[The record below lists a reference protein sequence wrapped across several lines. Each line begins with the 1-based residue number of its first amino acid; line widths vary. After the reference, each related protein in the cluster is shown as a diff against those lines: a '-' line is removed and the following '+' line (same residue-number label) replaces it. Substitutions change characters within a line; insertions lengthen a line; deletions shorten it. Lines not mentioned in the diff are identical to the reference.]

1 MTLIL
6 TIQDRDTL
14 DNGEPASLR
23 LDRHGAMIGRS
34 THADWCL
41 PDPRNHIS
49 SRHCEI
55 SYRDGVYLLA
65 DRSTNGTFLNGSSQ
79 RLGTLHP
86 ITDGDRILI
95 GPYEVVARCSGNE
108 AAEPVAEPQVVA
120 EWGGWTPEP
129 RPTASWTPEA
139 ASPPTSE
146 RLGAPPT
153 SPPLPDGG
161 GWDTPAPLSRP
172 SPWSSEPREA
182 APPSASDIWGQLA
195 QQSEIDWSQGDFGS
209 FKTEPAGWGRVDA
222 PAEAAAET
230 PAETPTSASPSLDGW
245 PAFLQGAGLTPD
257 QIRSRPVDILAN
269 AGAMLRQMVAG
280 LVLMVDARART
291 KAQLGLQATS
301 LELEGN
307 NPLKFIRTPERA
319 LLQLIETPERG
330 FMDAARAVE
339 DAHQDLQAHQMATL
353 GAMQGALAATLASF
367 SPAVIRERQEKQGW
381 LSRLLPGAREAAL
394 WSAYEREFEGVVRGA
409 DEAFM
414 DMFAKEFRIAY
425 ERHITDM
432 KARRREG

>member
-1 MTLIL
+1 MTLTL
-6 TIQDRDTL
+6 TIQNCDAL

-65 DRSTNGTFLNGSSQ
+65 DRSTNGTFVNGSSE

-86 ITDGDRILI
+86 VSDGDRILI
-95 GPYEVVARCSGNE
+95 GGYEIIASCPGTGASAGD
-108 AAEPVAEPQVVA
+108 AEPQASA

-129 RPTASWTPEA
+129 QPAA
-139 ASPPTSE
+139 ASRQAPAAE
-146 RLGAPPT
+146 RTGGARV
-153 SPPLPDGG
+153 SLPLPDGG
-161 GWDTPAPLSRP
+161 AWDAPAPLSRP
-172 SPWSSEPREA
+172 SAWSSEPREA

-195 QQSEIDWSQGDFGS
+195 QESEIDWSQGDFGRAP
-209 FKTEPAGWGRVDA
+209 EPAGWGRVEA
-222 PAEAAAET
+222 PAESTAEGADST
-230 PAETPTSASPSLDGW
+230 PVESPPADSW
-245 PAFLQGAGLTPD
+245 HAFLRGTGLTPD
-257 QIRSRPVDILAN
+257 QIRSMPADILAN

-307 NPLKFIRTPERA
+307 NPIKFIRAPERA
-319 LLQLIETPERG
+319 LLQLLEAPERG
-330 FMDAARAVE
+330 FMTAARAVE

-353 GAMQGALAATLASF
+353 GAMRAALAETMARF
-367 SPAVIRERQEKQGW
+367 SPAAIRDRQEKSGW
-381 LSRLLPGAREAAL
+381 LSRLLPGMREAAL
-394 WSAYEREFEGVVRGA
+394 WQAYEREFEGVVRGA

-414 DMFAKEFRIAY
+414 DMFAKEFRVAY
-425 ERHITDM
+425 ERHIADM
-432 KARRREG
+432 KARPRAD

>member
-1 MTLIL
+1 MTLTL

-65 DRSTNGTFLNGSSQ
+65 DRSTNGTFVNGSSE
-79 RLGTLHP
+79 RLGTLHA
-86 ITDGDRILI
+86 ISDGDRILI
-95 GPYEVVARCSGNE
+95 GAYEVVARCPDDAGE
-108 AAEPVAEPQVVA
+108 EQVAEAQA
-120 EWGGWTPEP
+120 GDGWSGWTPQ
-129 RPTASWTPEA
+129 RPPAAEWTPAPA
-139 ASPPTSE
+139 APAA
-146 RLGAPPT
+146 APRV

-161 GWDTPAPLSRP
+161 AWDAPAPLSRP
-172 SPWSSEPREA
+172 SAWSSEPREA

-195 QQSEIDWSQGDFGS
+195 QESDIDWSQGDFS
-209 FKTEPAGWGRVDA
+209 RFEKEPVGWGRVEG
-222 PAEAAAET
+222 PAG
-230 PAETPTSASPSLDGW
+230 TSAEPAADTPPATTTAPDGW
-245 PAFLQGAGLTPD
+245 HAFLQGAGLSPD
-257 QIRSRPVDILAN
+257 QTRSKPADILAN

-307 NPLKFIRTPERA
+307 NPLKFIRAPERA
-319 LLQLIETPERG
+319 LLQLLEAPERG
-330 FMDAARAVE
+330 FMSAARAVE

-353 GAMQGALAATLASF
+353 GAMRGALAETLARF
-367 SPAVIRERQEKQGW
+367 SPAAIRERQETRGW
-381 LSRLLPGAREAAL
+381 LSRLLPGGREAAL
-394 WSAYEREFEGVVRGA
+394 WQAYEREFEGVVRGA

-414 DMFAKEFRIAY
+414 DMFAKEFRVAY
-425 ERHITDM
+425 ERHIADM
-432 KARRREG
+432 KARRQSD

>member
-6 TIQDRDTL
+6 TIQNRDTL
-14 DNGEPASLR
+14 DNGEPATLR

-65 DRSTNGTFLNGSSQ
+65 DRSTNGTFVNGSPE
-79 RLGTLHP
+79 RLEALHA
-86 ITDGDRILI
+86 IAEGDRILI
-95 GPYEVVARCSGNE
+95 GGYEVVARYPHNE
-108 AAEPVAEPQVVA
+108 AAEPVAQPQA
-120 EWGGWTPEP
+120 AADTWGDWAPEP
-129 RPTASWTPEA
+129 RPAVSWGASVA
-139 ASPPTSE
+139 E
-146 RLGAPPT
+146 RRDAPRV

-172 SPWSSEPREA
+172 SAWSSEPREA
-182 APPSASDIWGQLA
+182 APPSAGDIWGQLA
-195 QQSEIDWSQGDFGS
+195 QESEIDWSQGDFGRL
-209 FKTEPAGWGRVDA
+209 EPEPEAWGRVEAPSETSAEA
-222 PAEAAAET
+222 PAEPAATMPPDA
-230 PAETPTSASPSLDGW
+230 W
-245 PAFLQGAGLTPD
+245 HAFLRGAGLVPD
-257 QIRSRPVDILAN
+257 QVRGTPATVLAS
-269 AGAMLRQMVAG
+269 AGAMLRQMIAG

-307 NPLKFIRTPERA
+307 NPLKFIRAPERA
-319 LLQLIETPERG
+319 LLQLLEPPERG

-353 GAMQGALAATLASF
+353 GAMRGALAETLARF
-367 SPAVIRERQEKQGW
+367 SPAAIRERQETRGW

-394 WSAYEREFEGVVRGA
+394 WQAYEREFEGVVRGA

-414 DMFAKEFRIAY
+414 DMFAKEFRVAY
-425 ERHITDM
+425 ERHIAEM
-432 KARRREG
+432 KARRRD

>member
-6 TIQDRDTL
+6 TVQDRETL
-14 DNGEPASLR
+14 DNGEPATLR

-65 DRSTNGTFLNGSSQ
+65 DRSTNGTFVNGSAE
-79 RLGTLHP
+79 RLGALHA
-86 ITDGDRILI
+86 IADGDRILI
-95 GPYEVVARCSGNE
+95 GGYEVVARCLGNE
-108 AAEPVAEPQVVA
+108 AAEPVAEPQVA
-120 EWGGWTPEP
+120 ASAWGDWTPEP
-129 RPTASWTPEA
+129 RPAAAWT
-139 ASPPTSE
+139 
-146 RLGAPPT
+146 APPVECRSAPRV

-161 GWDTPAPLSRP
+161 AWDAPAPLSRP

-182 APPSASDIWGQLA
+182 APPLAGDIWGQLA
-195 QQSEIDWSQGDFGS
+195 KESEIDWSQGDFGRLEQ
-209 FKTEPAGWGRVDA
+209 EPQGWGRVEVPSEA
-222 PAEAAAET
+222 PIDGLDEHAATT
-230 PAETPTSASPSLDGW
+230 PAEEW
-245 PAFLQGAGLTPD
+245 PAFLQGAGLAPD
-257 QIRSRPVDILAN
+257 QVRSTPTAVLAN
-269 AGAMLRQMVAG
+269 AGAVLRQMVAG

-291 KAQLGLQATS
+291 KAQLGLQATN

-307 NPLKFIRTPERA
+307 NPLKFIRAPERA
-319 LLQLIETPERG
+319 LLQLLEPPERG

-353 GAMQGALAATLASF
+353 SAMRGALAETLARF
-367 SPAVIRERQEKQGW
+367 SPAAIRDQQETRGW
-381 LSRLLPGAREAAL
+381 LSRLLPGARKAAL
-394 WSAYEREFEGVVRGA
+394 WQAYEREFEGVVRDA

-414 DMFAKEFRIAY
+414 DKFAKEFRTAY
-425 ERHITDM
+425 ERNIADM
-432 KARRREG
+432 KTRRRES